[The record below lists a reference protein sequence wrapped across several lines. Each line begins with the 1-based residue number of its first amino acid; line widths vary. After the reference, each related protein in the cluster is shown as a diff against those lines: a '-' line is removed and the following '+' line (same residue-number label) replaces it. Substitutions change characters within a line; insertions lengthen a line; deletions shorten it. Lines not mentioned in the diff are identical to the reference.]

1 MKTFSVIVGNPP
13 YGSGGNLAIQ
23 FLNKCCSLS
32 NDIRLV
38 MPISIQK
45 PSSINKVEKAL
56 ELIHDETL
64 PDETFPRGIKTA
76 YQIWHRTHNHRD
88 KIETLTTHPDF
99 QFVTKD
105 EGDCVILRCGD
116 AGAIKFP
123 GDTSPGRKLR
133 YEDHKPDHYYI
144 KADPEIIQRLQTIA
158 PELVQLSKTQN
169 GMPGISK
176 HDLITTYISH
186 YG

>member
-23 FLNKCCSLS
+23 FLNRCCSLS

-38 MPISIQK
+38 MPVSIQK

-76 YQIWHRTHNHRD
+76 YQIWHRTHDHRD
-88 KIETLTTHPDF
+88 KIKTLTTHSDFDFVKKQDDPDCMIF
-99 QFVTKD
+99 
-105 EGDCVILRCGD
+105 RCG
-116 AGAIKFP
+116 ASTG
-123 GDTSPGRKLR
+123 KLR
-133 YEDHKPDHYYI
+133 LPGEFDDNKPDHYYI
-144 KADPEIIQRLQTIA
+144 RCEPEILTRLKGLTD
-158 PELVQLSKTQN
+158 ELISIGKQQN
-169 GMPGISK
+169 GMLGISK